1 MTREAHPRWDC
12 SRGCGVGAAGARA
25 ARSRQRRDYQDVVG
39 RSFRRPDAA
48 GSAGPFSL
56 DVGADA
62 DTARIRDAWLA
73 R

>member
-1 MTREAHPRWDC
+1 MGLFEGL
-12 SRGCGVGAAGARA
+12 RGRRGGGQGGPPP
-25 ARSRQRRDYQDVVG
+25 QRRDYQDVVG

-62 DTARIRDAWLA
+62 DKARIRDAWLA